1 MSRLV
6 HPPLAPRRGGARAV
20 SWWGRAWVRALE
32 EAAYGE
38 PDLRRGRALARQ
50 GAVGGIAVEA
60 GSAVAAVT
68 DAAPSA
74 RLHTAQ
80 LGLPVLD
87 EEGRASLVEVVAA
100 QVGRLGALLG
110 GDLPHDLVEHAEEL
124 GVELLPFG
132 GELETTCTCEAWTDP
147 CPHAL
152 ALLSQLAWLVDAD
165 PFVLLHLRGVPREE
179 LLAALHARGDPGRRA
194 GAEPREAED
203 PVVAVALDVALDAAE
218 RAARILELAEDPT
231 AGVEHLL

>member
-1 MSRLV
+1 MSALV

-32 EAAYGE
+32 ESAYGE
-38 PDLRRGRALARQ
+38 ADLRRGRALARQ
-50 GAVGGIAVEA
+50 GGVGGIAVEA

-68 DAAPSA
+68 EQSGH
-74 RLHTAQ
+74 LHTVQ
-80 LGLPVLD
+80 LRLPVL
-87 EEGRASLVEVVAA
+87 EEDACASLVEVVAA

-132 GELETTCTCEAWTDP
+132 GELDTSCTCEAWTDP

-165 PFVLLHLRGVPREE
+165 PFVLLHLRGMPREQ
-179 LLAALHARGDPGRRA
+179 LLAALHARGQPGPPRPGAADAAQEPQDP
-194 GAEPREAED
+194 
-203 PVVAVALDVALDAAE
+203 ALAVALDAAA
-218 RAARILELAEDPT
+218 RAARILELVEEPGAR
-231 AGVEHLL
+231 VEHLL

>member
-1 MSRLV
+1 MSQLV

-38 PDLRRGRALARQ
+38 ADLRRGRALARQ
-50 GAVGGIAVEA
+50 GGVGGIAVEA

-68 DAAPSA
+68 ERD
-74 RLHTAQ
+74 RLHTAH
-80 LGLPVLD
+80 LRLPVL
-87 EEGRASLVEVVAA
+87 EQEARESLVEVVAA

-165 PFVLLHLRGVPREE
+165 PFVLLHLRGLPREE
-179 LLAALHARGDPGRRA
+179 LLAALHARGDPG
-194 GAEPREAED
+194 PRVTGEAPERDD
-203 PVVAVALDVALDAAE
+203 PALAVALDVALDAAQ
-218 RAARILELAEDPT
+218 RAARILELAEDPA